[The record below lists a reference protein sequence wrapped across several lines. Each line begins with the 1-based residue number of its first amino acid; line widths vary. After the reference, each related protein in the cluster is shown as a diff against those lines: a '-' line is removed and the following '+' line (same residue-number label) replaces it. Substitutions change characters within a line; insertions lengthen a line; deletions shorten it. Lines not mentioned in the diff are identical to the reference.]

1 VDATTRAEIDD
12 ALARLADGDRSA
24 FDPMFSA
31 LWPIVLSLST
41 RMLGSGADA
50 EDAAQQ
56 AMFKIFDRIGEYD
69 RDRSGVSWAL
79 GIAAWECRA
88 ARTKRARRREDGA
101 ADPADGPTDLASP
114 EALVT
119 ERQLVAAA
127 REILESL
134 SVGEQET
141 LRATFEEWPG
151 ASGPTFRKRRERAMA
166 RLRNAWRRIYGTN

>member
-24 FDPMFSA
+24 FDQVFGA
-31 LWPIVLSLST
+31 LWPVVLSLST
-41 RMLGSGADA
+41 RMLGSSADA

-56 AMFKIFDRIGEYD
+56 AMFKVFDRIGEYD

-101 ADPADGPTDLASP
+101 PDPAGRPSDAPSP
-114 EALVT
+114 EAVAT
-119 ERQLVAAA
+119 KRQLIAAA
-127 REILESL
+127 REILGGL

-141 LRATFEEWPG
+141 LQATFEEWPG
-151 ASGPTFRKRRERAMA
+151 PSGPTFRKRRERAIS
-166 RLRNAWRRIYGTN
+166 RLRDAWRRIYGTN

>member
-1 VDATTRAEIDD
+1 VDATTRTKIDD

-24 FDPMFSA
+24 FDPVFRA
-31 LWPIVLSLST
+31 LWPVVLALCT

-56 AMFKIFDRIGEYD
+56 AMFKMFDRIDEYD

-79 GIAAWECRA
+79 GVAAWECRA

-101 ADPADGPTDLASP
+101 AECPEGASDTPSP
-114 EALVT
+114 EAVMT
-119 ERQLVAAA
+119 ERELIAAA
-127 REILESL
+127 REILDSL

-141 LRATFEEWPG
+141 LPATFEEWPE
-151 ASGPTFRKRRERAMA
+151 ASGTTFRKRRERAMA